1 MADKSN
7 VPKPNNVQLTPFVKT
22 TGGSITF
29 QDENGK
35 PYTGQQITKGE
46 EGYTNVATYKNGK
59 LVSRLAISSQGKAYK
74 YTSNNVYVETKNPYA
89 TAKTTPTP
97 KATPT
102 AEATPPPVAPPVTPT
117 PKATPSATPKAT
129 PSATPTPTPTPTA
142 AATGL
147 EATWQA
153 LFPGTPYPGL
163 GAPVTPETKGKA
175 ETPPKSGNYV
185 RTYTTTNVPPE
196 STLKDNINN
205 YFQKFYGRDASESE
219 VATLLPEFKKQYTT
233 KDGKS
238 KSTVTETY
246 KNGQLIS
253 TSYLT
258 ADGAD
263 PKLWVENEV
272 KQKLLSGTQNVN
284 TLNIPEGPS
293 GKYFVALKNFAGD
306 NGLRLSDSA
315 ATSYA
320 NSIVAG
326 TIDENTAFN
335 TLRESAAEA
344 FPSYAEK
351 IKSGIDLR
359 TLADPYIQSM
369 SDILEIP
376 DTGVDLFDPKIRNA
390 LAFTLPDGKVGTKS
404 IYDFEKDL
412 RSDTRWQYTKNAREQ
427 ASSIA
432 TTVLKDFGFMG

>member
-7 VPKPNNVQLTPFVKT
+7 VPKPNNVQVEATT
-22 TGGSITF
+22 TGVGGNIVYRGV
-29 QDENGK
+29 DGK
-35 PYTGQQITKGE
+35 PYTGDVIKKGA
-46 EGYTNVATYKNGK
+46 EGYTDVVKYKNGK
-59 LVSRLAISSQGKAYK
+59 QVLRLTIDTNGKAYK
-74 YTSNNVYVETKNPYA
+74 YTSDNVFVETKNPYA
-89 TAKTTPTP
+89 TSKT
-97 KATPT
+97 
-102 AEATPPPVAPPVTPT
+102 
-117 PKATPSATPKAT
+117 
-129 PSATPTPTPTPTA
+129 TPTPTPTPTPSA
-142 AATGL
+142 TPTPKATPIATPAATTLATPGATPTPTPTKAASGL
-147 EATWQA
+147 EAAWSA
-153 LFPGTPYPGL
+153 IFPDTPYPGL
-163 GAPVTPETKGKA
+163 GAPVTPETKGKTK
-175 ETPPKSGNYV
+175 TPPKSGDYV

-272 KQKLLSGTQNVN
+272 KQKLLTGTQNVN
-284 TLNIPEGPS
+284 ALNIPEGPS
-293 GKYFVALKNFAGD
+293 GKYFVALKNFAAD
-306 NGLRLSDSA
+306 NGLRLSDTA
-315 ATSYA
+315 ATGYA
-320 NSIVAG
+320 NGIVAG

-335 TLRESAAEA
+335 ALRDSASEA
-344 FPSYAEK
+344 FPSFAEK

-376 DTGVDLFDPKIRNA
+376 DTGIDMFDPKVRNA
-390 LAFTLPDGKVGTKS
+390 LAFTLPDGKVGAKS
-404 IYDFEKDL
+404 IYDFEKEL
-412 RSDTRWQYTKNAREQ
+412 RQDPRWQYTKNAREQ

>member
-1 MADKSN
+1 MAEKSN
-7 VPKPNNVQLTPFVKT
+7 VPKPNNVDLTPT
-22 TGGSITF
+22 YN
-29 QDENGK
+29 QDRTKLTYLTSEGK
-35 PYTGQQITKGE
+35 PYTGDVITKGE
-46 EGYTNVATYKNGK
+46 EGYTNVVKYKNGQ
-59 LVSRLAISSQGKAYK
+59 LVVRLAIDTNGKAYK
-74 YTSNNVYVETKNPYA
+74 YTSDNVFVETKNPYA
-89 TAKTTPTP
+89 TSKTTP

-102 AEATPPPVAPPVTPT
+102 PTPSATPT
-117 PKATPSATPKAT
+117 PKATPSATPSETTLAT
-129 PSATPTPTPTPTA
+129 PGATATPTTSTTSA
-142 AATGL
+142 SFKAMW
-147 EATWQA
+147 EA
-153 LFPGTPYPGL
+153 LLPGTPYPGL

-175 ETPPKSGNYV
+175 KTPPKSGDYV

-246 KNGQLIS
+246 KNGELVS

-272 KQKLLSGTQNVN
+272 KQKLLTGTQNVN
-284 TLNIPEGPS
+284 ALNIPEGPS
-293 GKYFVALKNFAGD
+293 GKYFVALKNFAAD
-306 NGLRLSDSA
+306 NGLRLSDTA

-344 FPSYAEK
+344 FPSYGDK

-376 DTGVDLFDPKIRNA
+376 DTGIDMFDPKVRNA

-404 IYDFEKDL
+404 IYDFEKEL
-412 RSDTRWQYTKNAREQ
+412 RQDPRWQYTKNAREQ

>member
-1 MADKSN
+1 MAEKSN
-7 VPKPNNVQLTPFVKT
+7 VPKPNNVDLTPT
-22 TGGSITF
+22 YN
-29 QDENGK
+29 QDRTKLTYLTSEGK
-35 PYTGQQITKGE
+35 PYTGDVITKGE
-46 EGYTNVATYKNGK
+46 EGYTNVVKYKNGQ
-59 LVSRLAISSQGKAYK
+59 LVVRLAIDTNGKAYK
-74 YTSNNVYVETKNPYA
+74 YTSDNVFVETKNPYA
-89 TAKTTPTP
+89 TSKTTP

-102 AEATPPPVAPPVTPT
+102 PTPSATPT
-117 PKATPSATPKAT
+117 PKATPSATPLETTLAT
-129 PSATPTPTPTPTA
+129 PGATPTPAPTK

-147 EATWQA
+147 EATWQI
-153 LFPGTPYPGL
+153 LFPGVPFPGL
-163 GAPVTPETKGKA
+163 NAPATPETKGKTK
-175 ETPPKSGNYV
+175 TPPKSGDYV

-246 KNGQLIS
+246 KNGELVS

-272 KQKLLSGTQNVN
+272 KQKLLTGTQNVN
-284 TLNIPEGPS
+284 ALNVPEGPS
-293 GKYFVALKNFAGD
+293 GKYFVALKNFAAD
-306 NGLRLSDSA
+306 NGLRLSDTA

-344 FPSYAEK
+344 FPSYGDK

-376 DTGVDLFDPKIRNA
+376 DTGIDMFDPKVRNA

-404 IYDFEKDL
+404 IYDFEKEL
-412 RSDTRWQYTKNAREQ
+412 RQDPRWQYTNNAREQ

>member
-7 VPKPNNVQLTPFVKT
+7 VPKPNNVKLTPFIKT
-22 TGGSITF
+22 EGGSVTF
-29 QDENGK
+29 QDANG
-35 PYTGQQITKGE
+35 PYTGQQVTKDE
-46 EGYTNVATYKNGK
+46 NGYTNVVTYKNGK
-59 LVSRLAISSQGKAYK
+59 LVSRLAISSEGKAYK

-89 TAKTTPTP
+89 TAKATPTP

-102 AEATPPPVAPPVTPT
+102 AEATPPPVAPPATPT

-129 PSATPTPTPTPTA
+129 PSATPTPTPTSTA

-147 EATWQA
+147 EATWKA
-153 LFPGTPYPGL
+153 LFPDTPYPGL
-163 GAPVTPETKGKA
+163 TAPVTVETKGKT

-293 GKYFVALKNFAGD
+293 GKYFVALKNFAAD
-306 NGLRLSDSA
+306 NGLTLSDSA
-315 ATSYA
+315 ATRYA
-320 NSIVAG
+320 NNIVG
-326 TIDENTAFN
+326 GVIDENTAFN
-335 TLRESAAEA
+335 TLRESAANA
-344 FPSYAEK
+344 FPSLGDK

-369 SDILEIP
+369 SNILEIP
-376 DTGVDLFDPKIRNA
+376 DNGIDLFDPKIRSA
-390 LAFTLPDGKVGTKS
+390 LAYTLPDGKVGTKS

-412 RSDTRWQYTKNAREQ
+412 RQDPRWQFTNNARSQ
-427 ASSIA
+427 AADVA
-432 TTVLKDFGFMG
+432 TQVLKDFGFRG